1 MFVTA
6 VYANI
11 FGFKPTCG
19 HWNCIFTWI
28 KKKYVFYFFLSSQDL
43 LPFFE
48 YKLPAKLKVIK
59 GTKISKLL
67 S

>member
-1 MFVTA
+1 MQTFLGSNPLVVTRT
-6 VYANI
+6 VYLH
-11 FGFKPTCG
+11 GL
-19 HWNCIFTWI
+19 

-43 LPFFE
+43 LPFFK